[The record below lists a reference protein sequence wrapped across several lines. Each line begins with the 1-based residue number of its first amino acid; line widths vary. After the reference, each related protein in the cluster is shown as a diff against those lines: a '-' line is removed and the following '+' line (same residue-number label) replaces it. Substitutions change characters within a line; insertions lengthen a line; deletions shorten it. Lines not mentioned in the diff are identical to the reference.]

1 MKVIEAQS
9 AVLSNYEVFQH
20 LTDQRDGYKKI
31 KRRGPPNLETV
42 VRELLQYLS
51 TRPSPLS
58 QKPLTYHPAC
68 VKELIEKLQPYELSK
83 GEVVMILNLRP
94 ATTPALNTVLEDMAD
109 RYTDEQQEEM
119 VAIIAEVLGEFR
131 SENGAEVTNGGADEH
146 ANDDVAMD
154 DAAEP

>member
-1 MKVIEAQS
+1 MQ
-9 AVLSNYEVFQH
+9 
-20 LTDQRDGYKKI
+20 
-31 KRRGPPNLETV
+31 
-42 VRELLQYLS
+42 LLQYLS

-58 QKPLTYHPAC
+58 QKPLTYHRAC

-94 ATTPALNTVLEDMAD
+94 STTPALNTVLEDMAD

-119 VAIIAEVLGEFR
+119 VAIIAEVLGEFQ
-131 SENGAEVTNGGADEH
+131 SEKGAEVTNGDATEN